1 MVEHNW
7 QLLTEEL
14 NNIGILTG
22 TCCIW
27 KNGAGLFTELRLK
40 KQRLH
45 HCQFCIDIKRKY
57 GESVCVRHD
66 TETLASH
73 LKKENPSPELFRC
86 PAGADEYLIP
96 VSSSQRILGAVLV
109 GPFRG
114 ITGNPDLPQWRSE
127 LGPALVRTVQKNI
140 APLCREL
147 YLSHPLQAVSDR
159 RITQTLDYLDTHFF
173 QNITLKTAAKRV
185 YLSESRLSH
194 LFREKCGDDFSTYL
208 AKVRVREAESLLR
221 DTLLS
226 IDEIA
231 LRCGLNN
238 RSHFSCIFKK
248 YNGLAP
254 GQYRKKAQKENMLYR
269 EKIINLEY

>member
-1 MVEHNW
+1 MTEHNW
-7 QLLTEEL
+7 QLLTDEL
-14 NNIGILTG
+14 NNIGLLIG

-27 KNGAGLFTELRLK
+27 KNGTGLFTELRLN

-73 LKKENPSPELFRC
+73 LQSENPEPELFRC
-86 PAGADEYLIP
+86 PAGAEEYLIP
-96 VSSSQRILGAVLV
+96 VSSSQRILGAVLA

-114 ITGNPDLPQWRSE
+114 ITGNPDLPQWRAE

-159 RITQTLDYLDTHFF
+159 RITQTLDYLDTYFF

-269 EKIINLEY
+269 EKIINIEY